1 MRFGSAICVLLLV
14 SVVLVAAAD
23 RAWQTGTWGT
33 PPRDGTLLIESATE
47 TLTVSA
53 PGDREQP
60 ALAARP
66 GSAVQ
71 FAVQARTVYVL
82 GPDKDEHALTLVERA
97 PRHTTTYAALGGGH
111 YVREVVGGKLVTLE
125 DGSQWDIDPRVQFVV
140 ADWQPDDLI
149 SIRRSTDEP
158 AFAFEIDNTSRD
170 DGALA
175 NLRAR

>member
-1 MRFGSAICVLLLV
+1 
-14 SVVLVAAAD
+14 
-23 RAWQTGTWGT
+23 
-33 PPRDGTLLIESATE
+33 
-47 TLTVSA
+47 
-53 PGDREQP
+53 
-60 ALAARP
+60 
-66 GSAVQ
+66 
-71 FAVQARTVYVL
+71 
-82 GPDKDEHALTLVERA
+82 
-97 PRHTTTYAALGGGH
+97 
-111 YVREVVGGKLVTLE
+111 VREVVGGKLVTLE